1 MSNWRNVEIGK
12 VIDFNPSESIKKGT
26 IAKKIPMDKL
36 KNIKKKIKGFEFSEY
51 SAGPKFRNGATLV
64 AKITPCLENGKTAQ
78 VDVLEENEVAF
89 GSTRWMLPNEP

>member
-36 KNIKKKIKGFEFSEY
+36 TIFEY
-51 SAGPKFRNGATLV
+51 
-64 AKITPCLENGKTAQ
+64 KTA
-78 VDVLEENEVAF
+78 L
-89 GSTRWMLPNEP
+89 L